1 MTEEEKALRREVFK
15 AGGFNDKQIDA
26 MIHKEEV
33 MARPDDD
40 PEKFNLLFDRA
51 MRG

>member
-1 MTEEEKALRREVFK
+1 MTEEEKTLRREVFK
-15 AGGFNDKQIDA
+15 VGGFNDKQIEA
-26 MIHKEEV
+26 MIHEEEV

-40 PEKFNLLFDRA
+40 PEKIDFILDKA